1 MALKTIKFTV
11 GTDGGLSPSTVQKAG
26 VQGNHRIY
34 EAVFEL
40 NDELYA
46 WLQEKGNE
54 GKLVYRFD
62 GYDGTGMVHH
72 SDTAILCEKSVSYP
86 LEYPLTKYGGLVKVE
101 LIITLIKEQF
111 EDGEA
116 LPDITDEVLHTHAA
130 RLKLVF
136 SPFKASE
143 DEQQIAEIPS
153 LVEIA
158 RENAQRAI
166 KAAEE
171 AVEAQKLT
179 EELSVLLQSG
189 AEWVFDGGDAS
200 SEMDIQ
206 FVIDKQMSDYSNNA
220 IANRV
225 IKAYIDGKV
234 IEQAD
239 HFVEVGKSGIWNYEK
254 RASGIAE
261 CWAVLSVKISELVRW
276 DEYHYYQSVA
286 EYEFPRIDGNPLFVD
301 ISTFDYDIGN
311 YQTKGF
317 GRGSVYTLREGH
329 NSTSTGMLYIAG
341 ISKNLSSYDE
351 VYTREDGLKV
361 YKIPEDMEVIISL
374 TAKGRWK

>member
-11 GTDGGLSPSTVQKAG
+11 GTDGGLSPSTVQEAG

-40 NDELYA
+40 SDELYA

-72 SDTAILCEKSVSYP
+72 SDTALLCEKSVSYP

-101 LIITLIKEQF
+101 LIITLIKERF
-111 EDGEA
+111 ENGEA

-136 SPFKASE
+136 SPFKALE

-220 IANRV
+220 VANRV

-239 HFVEVGKSGIWNYEK
+239 HFVEVGKSGIWDYEK
-254 RASGIAE
+254 RASGVAE

-276 DEYHYYQSVA
+276 DEYHYFNA
-286 EYEFPRIDGNPLFVD
+286 IAGYEFPRIDGNPLFVD
-301 ISTFDYDIGN
+301 IPTFHFDVGN
-311 YQTKGF
+311 FQTKGF
-317 GRGSVYTLREGH
+317 GKGSVYTLREGH

-341 ISKNLSSYDE
+341 ISKYLDGYDE

-374 TAKGRWK
+374 TAKGFWK